1 MPVEAQRSRAPGSR
15 RAELNVAQK
24 YSQFDA
30 TFTTME
36 TYLTANTNE
45 NGTRLGVSDAQLT
58 ALTAAKT
65 DWTTKFNAY
74 KDPDDRTRAAVEAV
88 KKAYEASSEQVRA
101 IQQQVKK
108 DASVTKTDDDYSN
121 LAIHRDKET
130 RTPVN
135 PPTAAPQI
143 TEIEIKPRSNKFRI
157 SESSGEGQAH
167 KRTPYRTHIGYRCA
181 FVPEGGEIPPPIS
194 QYTDVFSSWRSE
206 VTVMAPANVAK
217 GAHGFIKARYV
228 TDKGDPGPESDPFQ
242 FTVN

>member
-1 MPVEAQRSRAPGSR
+1 MPAETQRSRAPGSR
-15 RAELNVAQK
+15 RAELITSQRYA
-24 YSQFDA
+24 QFD
-30 TFTTME
+30 TTLDTME

-45 NGTRLGVSDAQLT
+45 NGLRLGVSATQMTNLT
-58 ALTAAKT
+58 TAKT
-65 DWTTKFNAY
+65 DWTTKYATYTNPATH
-74 KDPDDRTRAAVEAV
+74 TRAAVEAV
-88 KKAYEASSEQVRA
+88 KKAYESTSEQVRE

-108 DASVTKTDDDYSN
+108 NASVEKTAEDYSS
-121 LAIHRDKET
+121 LAIHIDKET
-130 RTPVN
+130 RTPVT

-181 FVPEGGEIPPPIS
+181 FVPEGGVTPPPDS
-194 QYTDVFSSWRSE
+194 EFTDVFASWRSE
-206 VTVMAPANVAK
+206 VTVITPVGVAK

-228 TDKGDPGPESDPFQ
+228 TDKGDPGPESDAFQ

>member
-1 MPVEAQRSRAPGSR
+1 MPVETTRSRAPGSR

-36 TYLTANTNE
+36 TYLTENTNE
-45 NGTRLGVSDAQLT
+45 NGVRLGVSTEQLT
-58 ALTAAKT
+58 ALTTAKT

-74 KDPDDRTRAAVEAV
+74 KDPDTRTRAAVNAV
-88 KKAYEASSEQVRA
+88 KAAYDSSLKQVRA

-121 LAIHRDKET
+121 LSIHRDKET
-130 RTPVN
+130 RTPVT

-157 SESSGEGQAH
+157 SESSGEGVSH

-181 FVPEGGEIPPPIS
+181 FVPEGGVTPPPDS
-194 QYTDVFSSWRSE
+194 EFTDVFASWRSE
-206 VTVMAPANVAK
+206 VTVITPVGVAK

-228 TDKGDPGPESDPFQ
+228 TDKGDPGPESDAFQ